1 MSRVTVRAETKGSEV
16 NVFPERSDDAEVAE
30 LLRDCLESLVRRFRA
45 RWAAIELSTN
55 GAFDWASG
63 GVAVVK
69 SINAI
74 EMDGQVL
81 VDLAGK
87 EVQYSIVVDI
97 EGGEKRQ
104 FTSRNLAMPGHATPT
119 QIAALEADNARLRG
133 LLEAE
138 RAKVKLLQQLLGNAA
153 QQPRESVP
161 LPAELDEALSEKR
174 IAAFIKQG
182 ITGHQEIHRI
192 FDDAM
197 EKQKL
202 GPQVLQS
209 LLQRYLDELTK
220 ADLMSVHKKIVVG
233 WLSRTSSALG
243 LRFKLGEAKGTLSVY
258 GSSERGSLRLQS
270 WVDGERVL
278 AGLGVRFPEGLQL
291 VPAPPPAPKGALG
304 LRKRLS
310 RK

>member
-153 QQPRESVP
+153 QQG
-161 LPAELDEALSEKR
+161 AH
-174 IAAFIKQG
+174 F
-182 ITGHQEIHRI
+182 
-192 FDDAM
+192 
-197 EKQKL
+197 
-202 GPQVLQS
+202 
-209 LLQRYLDELTK
+209 
-220 ADLMSVHKKIVVG
+220 
-233 WLSRTSSALG
+233 
-243 LRFKLGEAKGTLSVY
+243 
-258 GSSERGSLRLQS
+258 RLQAS
-270 WVDGERVL
+270 VRTNCFILKPRTLQTVILLFQLGDAGEFLFIIIRISIFN
-278 AGLGVRFPEGLQL
+278 G
-291 VPAPPPAPKGALG
+291 
-304 LRKRLS
+304 
-310 RK
+310 